1 MKRNTSITERL
12 ILYYVVLSIS
22 AITMVGAIFYYLAK
36 DALMDRTFNQLTSVR
51 VVKTKQ
57 LERFFIDRE
66 NDIKKISESS
76 DIKLIASVS
85 ANQKFKN
92 YKINIHSENIT
103 NMLKSN
109 IYFTKLIL
117 TDALFENTLI
127 FSKQSD
133 ITYDKNYFKIL
144 NIYPEQLKTNS
155 IIFFEGLNE
164 TGENIIYLIAP
175 ITTNKLGAGYCIL
188 AMDYSEINKI
198 MLENNHSSGLGES
211 GESYLVGT
219 DLKMRSQS
227 RFIENSIKNVI
238 VKTEGTQ
245 SVLNGNPGTGIFKDY
260 RGIEVLSSYSKIEL
274 MNLQWM
280 ILAEIDLIEAEQPI
294 IYLRNI
300 LLIVIAITSAITFII
315 TFVLSKRI
323 SNPIIK
329 LTNAVSSFSKGEFKK
344 VEVPTKDEIEI
355 LADTFNEMAENLQAK
370 EKELAEEKSK
380 RLKEVIDKL
389 DSERERLSRE
399 LHDGIGQSFIA
410 MKLKLENCD
419 FETPETA
426 NEISEELKDNLNL
439 IIDDVRRISN
449 DLMPAVLY
457 EFGLDTAIRNLC
469 NNIKQISNIDINL
482 KLNIGSLVLDK
493 NPKIY
498 IFRIIQEALNNA
510 IKHSSAT
517 EIKVNVHYNNQQ
529 LVIEI
534 RDNGKGFNLNDFESG
549 MGNGLHN
556 MKERVNLLNG
566 DFTIESELEK
576 GTKICAVFELKD
588 GTNKH
593 NIS

>member
-1 MKRNTSITERL
+1 
-12 ILYYVVLSIS
+12 
-22 AITMVGAIFYYLAK
+22 
-36 DALMDRTFNQLTSVR
+36 
-51 VVKTKQ
+51 
-57 LERFFIDRE
+57 
-66 NDIKKISESS
+66 
-76 DIKLIASVS
+76 
-85 ANQKFKN
+85 
-92 YKINIHSENIT
+92 
-103 NMLKSN
+103 
-109 IYFTKLIL
+109 
-117 TDALFENTLI
+117 
-127 FSKQSD
+127 
-133 ITYDKNYFKIL
+133 
-144 NIYPEQLKTNS
+144 
-155 IIFFEGLNE
+155 
-164 TGENIIYLIAP
+164 
-175 ITTNKLGAGYCIL
+175 
-188 AMDYSEINKI
+188 
-198 MLENNHSSGLGES
+198 
-211 GESYLVGT
+211 
-219 DLKMRSQS
+219 
-227 RFIENSIKNVI
+227 
-238 VKTEGTQ
+238 
-245 SVLNGNPGTGIFKDY
+245 
-260 RGIEVLSSYSKIEL
+260 
-274 MNLQWM
+274 
-280 ILAEIDLIEAEQPI
+280 
-294 IYLRNI
+294 
-300 LLIVIAITSAITFII
+300 
-315 TFVLSKRI
+315 
-323 SNPIIK
+323 
-329 LTNAVSSFSKGEFKK
+329 
-344 VEVPTKDEIEI
+344 
-355 LADTFNEMAENLQAK
+355 
-370 EKELAEEKSK
+370 
-380 RLKEVIDKL
+380 
-389 DSERERLSRE
+389 